1 VHISKVQNPFPSVS
15 NFLPDNLSGCLRGTF
30 VAHSAKNFYICMW
43 EVYNSSNKRQRI
55 LPGFQSRREFFN
67 ARFRKIPVRSEVD
80 YSNWL
85 LKLINYAIF
94 HAWIFLLNK
103 YYMLR
108 MLCDKRVYRLLYR
121 RKSLTSCSKS
131 ANKPSTSCL
140 RTACPK
146 LSTSLEQAVNNL

>member
-1 VHISKVQNPFPSVS
+1 VTLQPVTKTILSLIALFVHIAKVQNPFPSVS
-15 NFLPDNLSGCLRGTF
+15 NFLLDNLSGVC
-30 VAHSAKNFYICMW
+30 VAHLMLHTHAKNFNICMW

-55 LPGFQSRREFFN
+55 LPGFQSPRECFN

-103 YYMLR
+103 HYMLR
-108 MLCDKRVYRLLYR
+108 MLYAMRQARVQIVVHTQ
-121 RKSLTSCSKS
+121 KSHIL
-131 ANKPSTSCL
+131 
-140 RTACPK
+140 
-146 LSTSLEQAVNNL
+146 